1 MDLYEKE
8 ELKDKLLR
16 AIGKECLFYAE
27 PVRNYPQ
34 GSLLDMYNS
43 LVELGDRLRIGVRI
57 GVENQDLV
65 IDEIARTHSRL
76 LNIVTTKDT
85 SRLVRDLT
93 MLVIDK
99 ILAIEKQ

>member
-43 LVELGDRLRIGVRI
+43 LVELGDRLRIGV
-57 GVENQDLV
+57 ENQDLV